1 MYNPYANPQELPKQE
16 PFGTA
21 SNAQQFQSQAY
32 MNANHHA
39 PRAQAANINTF
50 FNDPAAQMGLQ
61 FSQSAFN
68 ASHHVQ
74 PVRAEQA
81 TAHSIPLQEQ
91 NVDKTAAVD
100 RRLAERRDVRH
111 PYRRRQRPR
120 PVHPADVV
128 CVVCAAVGRLQRD
141 QRHVPSTAARLRHN
155 KNTGFL
161 PDGYLSDQDLV
172 LRAGREPEK
181 QKALGPRQLQWLQIH
196 LHLGA
201 DAHKEPAQLED
212 PHLHGLPGQHLLARL
227 LSDEVS
233 QIRRSAERPGR
244 KQPVLRSKTDPHPVP
259 VCVLVCGAGDHG
271 LGDGLSLLLPQ
282 HGRDAGF
289 YPAGQ
294 GKSP

>member
-68 ASHHVQ
+68 ASHQ
-74 PVRAEQA
+74 YMQ
-81 TAHSIPLQEQ
+81 Q
-91 NVDKTAAVD
+91 NFGQLVANQDIKYYFKVSNQY
-100 RRLAERRDVRH
+100 RRDVRH

-155 KNTGFL
+155 KNTGL
-161 PDGYLSDQDLV
+161 LSDGYLSDQDLV

-227 LSDEVS
+227 LSNEVS

-244 KQPVLRSKTDPHPVP
+244 KQPVVGSKTDPHPVP